1 MTKRAGSTWRVLAQG
16 PGTARFDARI
26 DRTGKRPTVRF
37 DGCDAADF
45 DELVVDGW
53 FHIERMDTRRWW
65 MRVYANNGDDLI
77 VWVDVDK
84 DGRAKRISVMR
95 EEAVFTPERLAKL
108 GTTRRPARKAK
119 RR

>member
-1 MTKRAGSTWRVLAQG
+1 MSKRAGSTWRVLAQG
-16 PGTARFDARI
+16 PGAKRFEARVKDGRAADSAGSDK
-26 DRTGKRPTVRF
+26 DRG
-37 DGCDAADF
+37 ADF

-108 GTTRRPARKAK
+108 GKARRPSRKAK